1 MLEKELNDKMAL
13 KRHSHQEEMAQKS
26 HSVHMINAF
35 VPWNKEYKGITVKF
49 SSMLGGSHHLGY
61 SCAILGGIRTLHYRS
76 RD

>member
-1 MLEKELNDKMAL
+1 MLEEELNDKMAL
-13 KRHSHQEEMAQKS
+13 KRHRHQEETAQKS
-26 HSVHMINAF
+26 HSVHVIN
-35 VPWNKEYKGITVKF
+35 VLWHKEYKGITAKY